1 MAKTLLLFSF
11 LTFSLF
17 SFAGNG
23 VPTWNDDPPKV
34 SIYPNPTAN
43 FFGLSNIEG
52 ISQLTI
58 FNLLGKEMRNF
69 KAESG
74 VKYDISDL
82 PNGMYLIQMTDTKQ
96 KIVSTLRLQK
106 R

>member
-1 MAKTLLLFSF
+1 MAKTLLLFFS
-11 LTFSLF
+11 LTFSLL
-17 SFAGNG
+17 SFAENG
-23 VPTWNDDPPKV
+23 VPHWTDDPPKV

-69 KAESG
+69 EAENG

-82 PNGMYLIQMTDTKQ
+82 PNGMYLIQMTDSKQ